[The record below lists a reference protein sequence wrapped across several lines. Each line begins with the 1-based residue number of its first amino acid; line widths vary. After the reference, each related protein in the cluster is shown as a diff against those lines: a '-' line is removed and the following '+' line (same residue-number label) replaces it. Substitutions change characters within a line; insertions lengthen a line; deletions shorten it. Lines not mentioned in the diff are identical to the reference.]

1 MLSRGGLPGD
11 CAAAI
16 DNDPVKAAQIFD
28 QAPAT
33 SSAMK
38 KVKKLDLEV
47 ALIKEIEQ
55 KQKFMRGKDE
65 QGKSRIQK

>member
-1 MLSRGGLPGD
+1 MSDALR
-11 CAAAI
+11 
-16 DNDPVKAAQIFD
+16 KALQD
-28 QAPAT
+28 
-33 SSAMK
+33 AMK

-55 KQKFMRGKDE
+55 KKKFMRGKDE